1 METAFTRHKNLT
13 NVVVLV
19 AVLFVQVLGLAV
31 QVKKKTDAGSV
42 RLIRYWAVSIV
53 TPFEKVVVH
62 TEDWGRRVW
71 NNYVDLRQVRNE
83 NRDLR
88 DELARMRLEQVR
100 LIEDANQARRLQ
112 LLLGFKEQY
121 MSQTVPA
128 QVISTTG
135 SDFSRGIY
143 IDKGS
148 KAGIRQDMPVIT
160 PEGVIGKVLRV
171 YPGTSLV
178 LEINDPT
185 SGIGVIL
192 EKSRVQGILRG
203 DSSGELRIHYIM
215 NDESVQPGERV
226 FTSGG
231 DRVFPKGLP
240 VGAIKQVTPGS
251 ETFLNITV
259 KPAAHLSR
267 AEEVL
272 VITKIDEKA
281 ANVDMAAT
289 PVRAIDVLAG
299 RLPTVPPPA
308 PPKPANTGTATP
320 KPGVKPQA
328 SVAGTAAATLPKRE
342 AEKPATT
349 GAPKPTGSTG
359 IESAGDTNPTREP
372 VSTAPELKPPVAPK
386 NAGPINARPA
396 APAPSAIGGNTSEK
410 PAATTPKE
418 PPR

>member
-19 AVLFVQVLGLAV
+19 VVLFVQVLGLAV

-42 RLIRYWAVSIV
+42 RLIRYWAVTVV
-53 TPFEKVVVH
+53 TPIEKVVVH
-62 TEDWGRRVW
+62 SQGWARRSW
-71 NNYVDLRQVRNE
+71 NNYIDLRQVRNE
-83 NRDLR
+83 NRELR

-148 KAGIRQDMPVIT
+148 KDGSRQDMPVIT

-203 DSSGELRIHYIM
+203 DSNGELRIHYIM
-215 NDESVQPGERV
+215 NDESVHAGERV

-240 VGAIKQVTPGS
+240 VGMVKQVTPGS

-259 KPAAHLSR
+259 QPAAHLSR

-281 ANVDMAAT
+281 ASVDMAAT

-308 PPKPANTGTATP
+308 PPKPANTGTATA

-328 SVAGTAAATLPKRE
+328 SVAGASGATPQKSEAAKSPASNP
-342 AEKPATT
+342 KPA
-349 GAPKPTGSTG
+349 GAEN
-359 IESAGDTNPTREP
+359 IESTDDATIIQNPA
-372 VSTAPELKPPVAPK
+372 STAPALNAPAPAK
-386 NAGPINARPA
+386 NAGPIETKPA
-396 APAPSAIGGNTSEK
+396 APAQPAIGGNTSAK
-410 PAATTPKE
+410 PEATPKE
-418 PPR
+418 TPR